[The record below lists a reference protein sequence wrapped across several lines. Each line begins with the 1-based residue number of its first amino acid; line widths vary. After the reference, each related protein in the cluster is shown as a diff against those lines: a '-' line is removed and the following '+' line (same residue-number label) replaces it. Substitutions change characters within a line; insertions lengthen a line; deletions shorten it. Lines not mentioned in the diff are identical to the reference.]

1 LIYAID
7 STLKQDLFCKTLAS
21 FPQALCIVDE
31 ECHFV
36 FANEEFFR
44 VPIASEDL
52 LGKHFCDIFLCID
65 EQKIL
70 HTIEKALSTDESQSI
85 ADLQHVKNDGESSW
99 WYITFQPIISHNDK
113 KFLTITIVDVT
124 EKYKSKKE
132 LAERTYEMEQI
143 IQSISD
149 PLIVFNEKM
158 QKVYTNR
165 AFQFLTAGSDQNTAT
180 IDVLNQL
187 YEFYDFK
194 GKKLQTRELPVEKAL
209 RGEFIH
215 NYELQF
221 LRRSDQ
227 VNEYYYVSTNPIHMK
242 VSDQKLF
249 AMVMR
254 DVSKDLRQERNR
266 KDFIQIAA
274 HELRTPLTAIKGF
287 TQLVLERY
295 REREKKWFFQPTVNL
310 ISEIERD
317 QTFFKVILDEANRL
331 DQLTNELLSVFKIDQ
346 GKFEMDYLETNFSHI
361 AKEAIEE
368 FVIPDDSHHI
378 HFSDQTAGVHVK
390 IDTKQVKRVIQNLL
404 SNAIKYS
411 PEAPDIYASITQ
423 KGDKLIFSIEDEG
436 IGIPEDQQTRI
447 FERFFRAYSSSHETI
462 HGYGVGLHI
471 CQEIIQQHDGKI
483 NFKSTFG
490 KGSTFYFELPII
502 KNYNLDV

>member
-1 LIYAID
+1 VYRLLYAID
-7 STLKQDLFCKTLAS
+7 STLKQDLFYKTLSS
-21 FPQALCIVDE
+21 FPQALCIVNE
-31 ECHFV
+31 ACHFV

-44 VPIASEDL
+44 APIASKDL
-52 LGKHFCDIFLCID
+52 LGKHFCDVFLSVD

-70 HTIEKALSTDESQSI
+70 HAIEKALSTDVSHSI
-85 ADLQHVKNDGESSW
+85 AELQHVNNDGESSW
-99 WYITFQPIISHNDK
+99 WNITFQPISSDNEK

-132 LAERTYEMEQI
+132 LAERTYEMERI

-158 QKVYTNR
+158 EKVYTNR
-165 AFQFLTAGSDQNTAT
+165 AFQALTADSKRNNKT
-180 IDVLNQL
+180 IDVLDQL

-194 GKKLQTRELPVEKAL
+194 GKKLEASDLPVQKAL
-209 RGEFIH
+209 KGEFLH
-215 NYELQF
+215 NYELQL
-221 LRRSDQ
+221 LRLSDKT
-227 VNEYYYVSTNPIHMK
+227 NDFYYVSTNPIHMK

-295 REREKKWFFQPTVNL
+295 REREKKWFFQPTVKL

-317 QTFFKVILDEANRL
+317 QTFFKVILDEAIRL

-346 GKFEMDYLETNFSHI
+346 GKFEMDCHVSDFSQI
-361 AKEAIEE
+361 TKEAIEE
-368 FVIPDDSHHI
+368 FVIPDASHHI
-378 HFSDQTAGVHVK
+378 HFLDQTTGVQV
-390 IDTKQVKRVIQNLL
+390 IVDTKQVKRVIQNLL

-411 PEAPDIYASITQ
+411 PESPDIYVSIVQ
-423 KGDKLIFSIEDEG
+423 KADKIIFSIEDEG
-436 IGIPEDQQTRI
+436 IGIPAEQQSRI

-471 CQEIIQQHDGKI
+471 CQEIIQLHGGQI

-490 KGSTFYFELPII
+490 KGSTFYFELP
-502 KNYNLDV
+502 VTT